1 MSKSKARIHSYMKHN
16 KISDLFEE
24 LMGKLIHELPSN
36 PVVFLIKYLQSKN
49 SGETTEDYKGSVL
62 LKHQLSKTQ
71 PFSNQGNI
79 TSNQLTKNRKYD
91 KPWLKNTRHQ
101 RSKQDLSKTADDVL
115 LQHKTSETQ
124 PQGIDNTEVVSIEEK
139 SKETFTEE
147 KQFSSSKIFGK
158 KNYKRQYDENELKC
172 KDDIENQSQASP
184 SVKRLSAK
192 KSKKHKQQ
200 LLKKK
205 LLELENSSAI
215 VDIGSES
222 SSNEDD
228 VIEIC
233 EDFDELKNEGVLN
246 PPKGGIHIKRRA
258 ETRTEQI
265 KLNLNIS
272 KFFDK
277 LGGALD
283 SDRPNSRNSN
293 FNKSY
298 DYLDDIE
305 SASQVTGPRRLVWEP
320 AASDEVSERHL
331 KTEEKVKS
339 RKMRDSQMFDDQSS
353 SKITR
358 GKSEVSA
365 TFSLKNQKASSDVGD
380 GKSTTLSK
388 LTPARASAKMAMN
401 RCKSKNTSFFPE
413 IKEEK
418 KRNHL

>member
-1 MSKSKARIHSYMKHN
+1 MKHN

-36 PVVFLIKYLQSKN
+36 PVVFLIKYLQNKN
-49 SGETTEDYKGSVL
+49 SGEATETYRESVL
-62 LKHQLSKTQ
+62 LKNQLSKTL
-71 PFSNQGNI
+71 PFRNQGNT

-101 RSKQDLSKTADDVL
+101 KSKQDLSKTADDVL
-115 LQHKTSETQ
+115 LQHKASETQ
-124 PQGIDNTEVVSIEEK
+124 PQQIENTEVVSIEEK
-139 SKETFTEE
+139 SKKTFAKE

-158 KNYKRQYDENELKC
+158 KNYKRQYDENELNC
-172 KDDIENQSQASP
+172 KDDVENQSQALT
-184 SVKRLSAK
+184 SVKKLSAK

-265 KLNLNIS
+265 KLDLNIS

-283 SDRPNSRNSN
+283 SDRPSSRNSN
-293 FNKSY
+293 FNNKSY

-320 AASDEVSERHL
+320 ASSDEVSERQL
-331 KTEEKVKS
+331 KTEEKNKS
-339 RKMRDSQMFDDQSS
+339 RKLRDSQMFDDQSS

-358 GKSEVSA
+358 EKSDVS
-365 TFSLKNQKASSDVGD
+365 TILSLKNQNASSDVGD

-418 KRNHL
+418 KRNH